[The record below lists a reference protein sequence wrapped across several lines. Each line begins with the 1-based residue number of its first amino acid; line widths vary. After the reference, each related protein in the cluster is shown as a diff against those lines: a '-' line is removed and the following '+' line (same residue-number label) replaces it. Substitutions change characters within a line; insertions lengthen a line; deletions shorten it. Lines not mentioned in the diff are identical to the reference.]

1 MTLQGKPCS
10 KPRDVAVIF
19 HVCFK
24 FAFTWLT
31 VMLHAFTLRFSFPNQ
46 WRDDR
51 RPNFTLYALKSRL
64 QKNWLWRNYSD
75 ADKDIVKI

>member
-1 MTLQGKPCS
+1 
-10 KPRDVAVIF
+10 
-19 HVCFK
+19 
-24 FAFTWLT
+24 
-31 VMLHAFTLRFSFPNQ
+31 MLHAFTLRFSFPNQ